1 MTGKYPFCL
10 ILMFLSNRNG
20 WKFSVCIMFLL
31 KKSAIAKIQLF
42 HHNCGASEFE
52 SSFLIHQYDMYQNQD
67 CLLYC
72 AVKAKVKISSIY
84 SLLTD
89 NLTKTIW
96 HGQTY
101 KQLVDCHMK
110 LILNVMI
117 CEANHANTD
126 AIGRLSMV

>member
-1 MTGKYPFCL
+1 MAESFQSVSCFCWKNLQLQKYSYSTTIVENQNLNPL
-10 ILMFLSNRNG
+10 
-20 WKFSVCIMFLL
+20 
-31 KKSAIAKIQLF
+31 
-42 HHNCGASEFE
+42 
-52 SSFLIHQYDMYQNQD
+52 FLIHQYDMYQNQD

-101 KQLVDCHMK
+101 K
-110 LILNVMI
+110 
-117 CEANHANTD
+117 
-126 AIGRLSMV
+126 